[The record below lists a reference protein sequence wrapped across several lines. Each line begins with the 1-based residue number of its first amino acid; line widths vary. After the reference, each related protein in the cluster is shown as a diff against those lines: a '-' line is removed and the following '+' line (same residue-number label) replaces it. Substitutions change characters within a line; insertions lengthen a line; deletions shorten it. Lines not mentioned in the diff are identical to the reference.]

1 MATTKQYE
9 QVNECLNQLQL
20 ILKRIGITEFT
31 ISENKRE
38 AKWELTT
45 EIDQPLLD
53 RLSDSLSAIYKQ
65 EKLTE
70 HFGKLNSSLRTS

>member
-45 EIDQPLLD
+45 EIDQQLLD
-53 RLSDSLSAIYKQ
+53 RFSESLSVIYKQ
-65 EKLTE
+65 EKLAD
-70 HFGKLNSSLRTS
+70 HFNSLNSPLRTS

>member
-45 EIDQPLLD
+45 EIDQQLID
-53 RLSDSLSAIYKQ
+53 RFSESLAAIYKQ
-65 EKLTE
+65 EKLADDFQ
-70 HFGKLNSSLRTS
+70 HA

>member
-38 AKWELTT
+38 AKWELST
-45 EIDQPLLD
+45 EIDQQLLD
-53 RLSDSLSAIYKQ
+53 RFSESLSVIYKQ
-65 EKLTE
+65 EKLAN
-70 HFGKLNSSLRTS
+70 HFNRLNSPLRTS

>member
-45 EIDQPLLD
+45 EIDQQLLD
-53 RLSDSLSAIYKQ
+53 RFSESLSVIYKQ
-65 EKLTE
+65 EKLAD
-70 HFGKLNSSLRTS
+70 HFNKLNSPLRTS

>member
-20 ILKRIGITEFT
+20 ILKRTGITEFT

-45 EIDQPLLD
+45 EIDQQLLD
-53 RLSDSLSAIYKQ
+53 RFSESLSVIYKQ
-65 EKLTE
+65 EKLAN
-70 HFGKLNSSLRTS
+70 HFNRLNSPLRTS

>member
-45 EIDQPLLD
+45 EIDQQLLD
-53 RLSDSLSAIYKQ
+53 RFSESLSVIYKQ
-65 EKLTE
+65 EKLAN
-70 HFGKLNSSLRTS
+70 HFNRLNSQLRTS

>member
-45 EIDQPLLD
+45 EIDQQLLD
-53 RLSDSLSAIYKQ
+53 RFSESLSVIYKQ
-65 EKLTE
+65 EKLAN
-70 HFGKLNSSLRTS
+70 HFNRLNSPLRTS